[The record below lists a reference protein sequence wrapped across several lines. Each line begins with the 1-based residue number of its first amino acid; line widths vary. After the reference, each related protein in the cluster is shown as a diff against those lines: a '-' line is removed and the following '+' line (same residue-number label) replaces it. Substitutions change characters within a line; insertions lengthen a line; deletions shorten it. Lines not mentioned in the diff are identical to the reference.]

1 MTMRPTDEDLD
12 ALERLLNA
20 DRLDAR
26 TKSFVW
32 ELAVKLGEE
41 TPSVPW
47 TPEDVKLFE
56 AVVAR
61 YQETGG

>member
-26 TKSFVW
+26 TKSFV
-32 ELAVKLGEE
+32 
-41 TPSVPW
+41 
-47 TPEDVKLFE
+47 
-56 AVVAR
+56 
-61 YQETGG
+61 